1 MRTKLFNEIVF
12 PCFESVVRLHS
23 VGERRN
29 RSFAG
34 LATGLPFG
42 SARRLADIV
51 IRNVKAKAMSPTAS
65 AITGVTLC
73 RPQNITLE
81 NVEVECMSAGYVASG
96 AAKDGVVPEK
106 ENSYPDPWMFD
117 HSILPAWGLYAR
129 HVDGLTL
136 RNVDFRLE
144 PNDFTDN
151 SRVDQRKKIVREDVK
166 GNE

>member
-1 MRTKLFNEIVF
+1 MF

-34 LATGLPFG
+34 LPTCLPFG

-51 IRNVKAKAMSPTAS
+51 IRNVNAKAMSPTAS

-96 AAKDGVVPEK
+96 AAKDAVVPEK